1 MERDYSYKLMLTKGE
16 YNELKKQAEL
26 LGVTRAV
33 LIRSA
38 LATFYKDPQQ
48 ELVGAREEVV

>member
-1 MERDYSYKLMLTKGE
+1 MERDYSYKLKLTKGE